1 MLSGPFARNVA
12 TRCEHTTTTT
22 SSTTTS
28 TNTRHR
34 HYHHYHRSR
43 NMASSHPAI
52 QLQQH
57 SQGLPS
63 ITSLTNDLPKPA
75 APISPEGQSLTDSGR
90 DSGTWPQPQ
99 SKRKSPTTTTPTPNP
114 AHMAHCYWKTTLVV
128 AISRDV
134 FAWRQ
139 RSVHPWSRHLVATC
153 PALHLR
159 KYMYRWIPKLTP
171 SPQIIL
177 PTAKD
182 CKCIRC

>member
-12 TRCEHTTTTT
+12 TRCEHTTTTTTNT

-114 AHMAHCYWKTTLVV
+114 AHMAHCYWKL
-128 AISRDV
+128 
-134 FAWRQ
+134 
-139 RSVHPWSRHLVATC
+139 PWLLPSAGTC
-153 PALHLR
+153 SHGDSEACIRGLGIWLPHALH
-159 KYMYRWIPKLTP
+159 
-171 SPQIIL
+171 
-177 PTAKD
+177 
-182 CKCIRC
+182 CICASTCIDGFQS